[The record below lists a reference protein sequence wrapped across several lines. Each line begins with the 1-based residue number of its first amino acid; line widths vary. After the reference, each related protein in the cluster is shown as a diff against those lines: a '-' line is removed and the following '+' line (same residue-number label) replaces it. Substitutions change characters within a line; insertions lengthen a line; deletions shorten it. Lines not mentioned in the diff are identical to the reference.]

1 MAKINDTIVKRIL
14 DATHIEDVVGKFV
27 ELKKR
32 GPRYLGLCPFHDDRH
47 IGNFSVYPKGNCY
60 KCFACDAKGDA
71 VTFLME
77 SQKMSFADAIR
88 WLGKQVGI
96 DVDGRNV
103 DLDIKAYEPPPP
115 LPTLFLPEQM
125 VAATEVRATH
135 NNLIAWLNGLPWS
148 SRQRERIDEVLAAYH
163 VGTSKWGDAI
173 FWQIDE
179 NGGVRDGKMMKYL
192 PDGHRDKSTPYSIN
206 WVSRRLFKNGY
217 FDESKWEPRRCLFG
231 LHLLTRYPTAE
242 VHVVESE
249 KTALFCAIYFGDPER
264 HLWLATAGKGNLT
277 KHILQP
283 LIDARRVVALHPDK
297 DGVEDWEARRK
308 EIGYKYAYVNNSVL
322 TLQWQPQDGEKADVA
337 DVLQRVMRDAQRDG
351 KVKKL
356 ADIMPRIHTAEEIK
370 IQQDNGKELQG
381 STNEDKHPDI
391 PATAASA

>member
-217 FDESKWEPRRCLFG
+217 FNEDKWEPRRCLFG
-231 LHLLTRYPTAE
+231 LHLLTRYPTA
-242 VHVVESE
+242 
-249 KTALFCAIYFGDPER
+249 
-264 HLWLATAGKGNLT
+264 
-277 KHILQP
+277 
-283 LIDARRVVALHPDK
+283 
-297 DGVEDWEARRK
+297 
-308 EIGYKYAYVNNSVL
+308 
-322 TLQWQPQDGEKADVA
+322 
-337 DVLQRVMRDAQRDG
+337 
-351 KVKKL
+351 
-356 ADIMPRIHTAEEIK
+356 
-370 IQQDNGKELQG
+370 
-381 STNEDKHPDI
+381 
-391 PATAASA
+391 